1 MQHVQYFTNHSIP
14 KWLTLACFQGLVCKL
29 VNFKM
34 KQHNA
39 EKRAIL
45 RYVSGREKQKLQ
57 MTMTCYISF

>member
-1 MQHVQYFTNHSIP
+1 M
-14 KWLTLACFQGLVCKL
+14 ACFQGLVCKL

-45 RYVSGREKQKLQ
+45 HYVSGREKRKLQ
-57 MTMTCYISF
+57 MTMT